1 MGVITYEEH
10 VVGSEGMSCDLI
22 LWQRFRRPMPGL
34 FERVMDLHQ
43 NQHLEHSGFTILPIG
58 TVVTIPIEEQPVT
71 REPVT
76 SLWD

>member
-1 MGVITYEEH
+1 MSVLTYETH
-10 VVGSEGMSCDLI
+10 VVRSEGMSVDLV

-34 FERVMDLHQ
+34 FERLIDLPQ

-58 TVVTIPIEEQPVT
+58 TTVTIPIEEQPAT
-71 REPVT
+71 QAPVI